1 MVDSKE
7 RIVDDILSVETMVHH
22 HCYQRCRADCNGDR
36 SEAPFLKLRQN
47 WQLEEYIKAGHPEAS
62 SFNIPMMLPAGW
74 QIDVH
79 RSGFCMVAPWG
90 NESWMVVFCVTLN
103 SRPKRCKC
111 TLKFVCDA
119 EWQLTDRSWSVADE
133 DSTLLTFLVSG
144 LTMRKQIRQVSE
156 NVVLHPM

>member
-1 MVDSKE
+1 M
-7 RIVDDILSVETMVHH
+7 ILSVETMVLHH
-22 HCYQRCRADCNGDR
+22 RYQRCRIFAMETDR
-36 SEAPFLKLRQN
+36 RLLFWSFGKY

-90 NESWMVVFCVTLN
+90 NESWVVVFCVTLN

>member
-1 MVDSKE
+1 M
-7 RIVDDILSVETMVHH
+7 LSVETMVHH
-22 HCYQRCRADCNGDR
+22 HRYQRCRIFAMETDR
-36 SEAPFLKLRQN
+36 RLLFWSFGKY